1 MNLQEVFKK
10 IEMALTPAQDNAPE
24 VQEEV
29 KVEMATMK
37 LAGGVVVEAES
48 FEAGENV
55 FLVGED
61 EEKVAAPV
69 GEHELEDGRILVIVE
84 EGVISEIREA
94 GEEAGLKEVPI
105 IFADNLTPEQEK
117 EFIIKDNSSFGEW
130 DWDLLANEWDLQDL
144 EDWGLEIPNLDDE
157 VDELEDGEEIELP
170 QSVQVEPPKEYILI
184 MAEPN
189 SVDWEDLKE
198 TLQLKMVRRGGYKKG
213 SGFDAVSLER
223 VLEWSDLKDR
233 INADSSTK

>member
-10 IEMALTPAQDNAPE
+10 IEMALTPQETPEVQE

-94 GEEAGLKEVPI
+94 GAEEVVEEVVEEEATEEVME
-105 IFADNLTPEQEK
+105 EQEMAYVTK
-117 EFIIKDNSSFGEW
+117 EEFGAAIDEIKEMIAAMMPQEEEMAAEEVKEEEKVEMS
-130 DWDLLANEWDLQDL
+130 A
-144 EDWGLEIPNLDDE
+144 DE
-157 VDELEDGEEIELP
+157 APAAKKVAAAPVDKKPDMVKFSNKAG
-170 QSVQVEPPKEYILI
+170 
-184 MAEPN
+184 AT
-189 SVDWEDLKE
+189 
-198 TLQLKMVRRGGYKKG
+198 TL
-213 SGFDAVSLER
+213 SR
-223 VLEWSDLKDR
+223 VMSKLS
-233 INADSSTK
+233 

>member
-55 FLVGED
+55 FLLGED
-61 EEKVAAPV
+61 DEKVAAPV

-84 EGVISEIREA
+84 EGVIAEIREA
-94 GEEAGLKEVPI
+94 GEEVAEEVVEEEESTEMAQEEMAQEEMAYVTKEEFESAVNEIKEMIAGMMPKE
-105 IFADNLTPEQEK
+105 EQ
-117 EFIIKDNSSFGEW
+117 S
-130 DWDLLANEWDLQDL
+130 A
-144 EDWGLEIPNLDDE
+144 DE
-157 VDELEDGEEIELP
+157 VEMSTEEEVVEVEMSADEAPAGKKVAAAP
-170 QSVQVEPPKEYILI
+170 VE
-184 MAEPN
+184 
-189 SVDWEDLKE
+189 
-198 TLQLKMVRRGGYKKG
+198 KKPEMHKFANKG
-213 SGFDAVSLER
+213 RQDALAR
-223 VLEWSDLKDR
+223 VMSKLS
-233 INADSSTK
+233 

>member
-10 IEMALTPAQDNAPE
+10 IEMALTPQDATPEVQE

-55 FLVGED
+55 FLLGED
-61 EEKVAAPV
+61 DEKVAAPV

-94 GEEAGLKEVPI
+94 GVEEVVEEEATEE
-105 IFADNLTPEQEK
+105 AMEEQEMAYVSK
-117 EFIIKDNSSFGEW
+117 EEFTAAIDEIKEMIAGMMPKEEQS
-130 DWDLLANEWDLQDL
+130 A
-144 EDWGLEIPNLDDE
+144 DE
-157 VDELEDGEEIELP
+157 VSEEIKEEEKVEMSADEAP
-170 QSVQVEPPKEYILI
+170 AAKKVAAAPVEKKQDMVQFSKK
-184 MAEPN
+184 AGGN
-189 SVDWEDLKE
+189 
-198 TLQLKMVRRGGYKKG
+198 TL
-213 SGFDAVSLER
+213 SR
-223 VLEWSDLKDR
+223 VLSKL
-233 INADSSTK
+233 S

>member
-10 IEMALTPAQDNAPE
+10 IEMALTPSEDATPEVQE

-61 EEKVAAPV
+61 DEKVAAPV

-94 GEEAGLKEVPI
+94 GEVVEEVVEEESTEMAEEEEMAYVSKEEFTAAIDEIKEMIAAMMPQEEEMASEEVKEEEQVEMSADEVP
-105 IFADNLTPEQEK
+105 AAKKVAAAPVEK
-117 EFIIKDNSSFGEW
+117 K
-130 DWDLLANEWDLQDL
+130 QDM
-144 EDWGLEIPNLDDE
+144 
-157 VDELEDGEEIELP
+157 
-170 QSVQVEPPKEYILI
+170 VQFSKKAGSTTLSRI
-184 MAEPN
+184 M
-189 SVDWEDLKE
+189 SKL
-198 TLQLKMVRRGGYKKG
+198 
-213 SGFDAVSLER
+213 S
-223 VLEWSDLKDR
+223 
-233 INADSSTK
+233 